1 MEYLFVGL
9 GGTFGAI
16 TRYGINRWTGQRWSK
31 DFPLATF
38 IINLTGSFALG
49 FLYIY
54 FSTRPN
60 LLFIK
65 DLTTIGFLGAYTT
78 YSTFSFEIINLL
90 EDKDTKVAIT
100 YFSLSIVLGLILAFF
115 GMSLA
120 QYLLGVL

>member
-1 MEYLFVGL
+1 MEYLFVGV
-9 GGTFGAI
+9 GGIVGAI
-16 TRYGINRWTGQRWSK
+16 TRYGISRWTGQRWSGE
-31 DFPLATF
+31 FPLATF
-38 IINLTGSFALG
+38 IINSTGSFVLG
-49 FLYIY
+49 FLYIC
-54 FSTRPN
+54 FSTGTN
-60 LLFIK
+60 LFFLK